1 MSTTIDFQTTA
12 RPGNGTAAAS
22 AGRNN
27 QPATADFGRA
37 LTAADLQSQSIL
49 AREQAAK
56 SNLMALGIK
65 ADANGNPLGFPKR
78 VSWIDAQN
86 MVTRNK
92 VTGLRVEPARLE
104 SAKIT
109 ARQMRPSSLEGL
121 PEAEKQR
128 RLAQENTDKQLLIAA
143 GIKEDASGSPEGFP
157 EGFSWSSLRKLAA
170 QNITEGVELDED
182 VLRRTYIATERL
194 KEAGIHELHPSEF
207 KSGTTVL
214 SALEQ
219 VIQKNKN
226 GILTRTMRQA
236 GLGLENFPRPTT
248 LYEAYKMVE
257 DPQTPLGI
265 NAAKAEDVKK
275 AFDTLKL
282 QGIANIQPF
291 RSFGAKDASD
301 ALRLFNERP
310 DKFRA
315 LTNTVPPSK
324 APWIVPNPKAQLPGM
339 TEAQVQ
345 ALFQAPAGTSGDQI
359 KALAVAR
366 AKLFNPSYS
375 EQEIMD
381 RFGFTTVRR
390 LAPGERL

>member
-1 MSTTIDFQTTA
+1 MSTTVDFQTTA
-12 RPGNGTAAAS
+12 RPGNGTTVSS

-27 QPATADFGRA
+27 PPGTTDFGRV
-37 LTAADLQSQSIL
+37 LTAADLQTQSIL

-56 SNLMALGIK
+56 TNLMALGIE
-65 ADANGNPLGFPKR
+65 ADLDGNPLGFPKR

-92 VTGLRVEPARLE
+92 VTGLRIDPARLE

-109 ARQMRPSSLEGL
+109 ARQMQPMSLEGI

-128 RLAQENTDKQLLIAA
+128 RLALERSDKELLIAA

-226 GILTRTMRQA
+226 GILTRAMRQA

-248 LYEAYKMVE
+248 LYEAYKTVE

-265 NAAKAEDVKK
+265 DAAKADDVKK
-275 AFDTLKL
+275 AFDALKL

-324 APWIVPNPKAQLPGM
+324 APWVVPNPKARLPGM
-339 TEAQVQ
+339 TEAQVE
-345 ALFQAPAGTSGDQI
+345 ALFQAPRGATGEQI
-359 KALAVAR
+359 KALAVSR

-375 EQEIMD
+375 EQEIMQ
-381 RFGFTTVRR
+381 RFGFSNVRR

>member
-1 MSTTIDFQTTA
+1 MSTTVDFQTAA
-12 RPGNGTAAAS
+12 RPGNGTAASA
-22 AGRNN
+22 AGRNS
-27 QPATADFGRA
+27 QLAAADFGKA
-37 LTAADLQSQSIL
+37 LTAADLQSQNIL

-56 SNLMALGIK
+56 SNLMALGIR
-65 ADANGNPLGFPKR
+65 ADQDGNPLGFPKR

-92 VTGLRVEPARLE
+92 VMGLRVDPARLE

-109 ARQMRPSSLEGL
+109 ARQMRPPSVEGL
-121 PEAEKQR
+121 PEAERQR
-128 RLAQENTDKQLLIAA
+128 RLAQEKSDKELLLAA
-143 GIKEDASGSPEGFP
+143 GIQETATGSPDGFP

-170 QNITEGVELDED
+170 QNVTEGVELDED

-219 VIQKNKN
+219 VVQKNKN
-226 GILTRTMRQA
+226 GILTRAMRQA

-248 LYEAYKMVE
+248 LYEAYKTVE

-265 NAAKAEDVKK
+265 DAAKAEDVKK

-324 APWIVPNPKAQLPGM
+324 APWIVPNPKARLPGM

-345 ALFQAPAGTSGDQI
+345 ALFQAPTGASGDQI
-359 KALAVAR
+359 KALAVSR

-375 EQEIMD
+375 EKEIMD